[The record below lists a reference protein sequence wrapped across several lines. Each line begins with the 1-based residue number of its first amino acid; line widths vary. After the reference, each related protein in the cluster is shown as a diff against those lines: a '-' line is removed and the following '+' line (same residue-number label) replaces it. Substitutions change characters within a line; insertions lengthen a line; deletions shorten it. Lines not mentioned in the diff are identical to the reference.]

1 MRETN
6 LKKANIAKVK
16 KANIANIAS
25 SIRRVKITKN
35 CSKNCYIVS
44 PIKY

>member
-1 MRETN
+1 MREIKR

-25 SIRRVKITKN
+25 SIRGVKIT
-35 CSKNCYIVS
+35 KNCYIVS
-44 PIKY
+44 PK